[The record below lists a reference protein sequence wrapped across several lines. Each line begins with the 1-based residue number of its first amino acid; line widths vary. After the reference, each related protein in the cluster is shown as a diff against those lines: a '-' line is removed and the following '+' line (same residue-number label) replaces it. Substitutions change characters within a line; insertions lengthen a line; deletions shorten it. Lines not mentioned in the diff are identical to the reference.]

1 MYAITHASTALILKQ
16 RFRVRPLWPLL
27 VSVQAIEL
35 LWVVFVYSGIE
46 HVRYTADAVH
56 LDFLPY
62 SHSIGTTAAIALLG
76 WLFYRYGRH
85 QPALAAAV
93 ALGVMSHVVLDLIH
107 HEPDIALLPMAPG
120 PRFGLNLQ
128 GWPAADLIVELL
140 FGLVCWFIFGGSRAL
155 LIAIVAFNL
164 ANIPFMFPQAGTG
177 ARLAEH
183 PAILPT
189 VILVQIVLTWL
200 AVWYFAS
207 RRSSLGY
214 REDVTKSR
222 QRKGR

>member
-107 HEPDIALLPMAPG
+107 HEPDIALLPMAAG
-120 PRFGLNLQ
+120 PRVGLNLQ

-164 ANIPFMFPQAGTG
+164 ANIPFMFPQPGTG

-207 RRSSLGY
+207 RRSSLG
-214 REDVTKSR
+214 
-222 QRKGR
+222 